1 MSDKRSG
8 KKAKAI
14 RSAAPVHSEATP
26 VVVSDLTQT
35 PRMKKKGK

>member
-14 RSAAPVHSEATP
+14 RPVTSAKTEGEAI
-26 VVVSDLTQT
+26 VVSDLTVS
-35 PRMKKKGK
+35 PRMKKKDK